1 MDGEMVH
8 DHLFI
13 SSFVM
18 QLQLKDF
25 PFLLAFTCTYKIF
38 SRQILIETDN
48 DDKERHFIW
57 QLLSNN
63 LVSHSTF

>member
-8 DHLFI
+8 DHH
-13 SSFVM
+13 SSPR
-18 QLQLKDF
+18 LCKCNLKI
-25 PFLLAFTCTYKIF
+25 FLSYKIF
-38 SRQILIETDN
+38 SWQILIETDN
-48 DDKERHFIW
+48 HDKERQFIW